1 MMNFIFSFE
10 HLIEIR
16 EVIAKATDME
26 VLVHRLPMQNM
37 QLMRC
42 YVIFATSAHVD
53 NRVGAT

>member
-1 MMNFIFSFE
+1 MINFIFSFE

-26 VLVHRLPMQNM
+26 VLVHRLPMQHM

-42 YVIFATSAHVD
+42 YVTFATNAPVD
-53 NRVGAT
+53 HHVGAT